1 MSSLD
6 SFFTA
11 LRLPSMSEV
20 SRALIKTFNQDD
32 VTVADVRN
40 ILARDAALSAK
51 LLRMA
56 NSAQFGLPRGVSTLD
71 EAITMVGMSPI
82 RALAL
87 GACLNDAFPTL
98 PGLPRKEFWKW
109 CMACGGYT
117 RWMSTPLGIDNQTAW
132 LTGMML
138 RLGELLIVQA
148 EPATLQAIEA
158 KPHSPGYRWKRE
170 LNLVGFTEG
179 QVTGELAH
187 RWQFPMQMA
196 QALQRAAN
204 PLTEQAFSRLGAVL
218 HLAALLAD
226 TPDANA
232 AAVAQLP
239 QDVLDAL
246 ELPRQWLVDHF
257 PASDSFMDI
266 ASE

>member
-11 LRLPSMSEV
+11 VRLPSMSEV

-40 ILARDAALSAK
+40 ILAKDAALSAK

-56 NSAQFGLPRGVSTLD
+56 NSAHFGLPRGVGTLD
-71 EAITMVGMSPI
+71 EAITMIGMSPI

-98 PGLPRKEFWKW
+98 PGLPRKEFWGW

-117 RWMSTPLGIDNQTAW
+117 QWMSTKLGIDNQTAW
-132 LTGMML
+132 LTGTML
-138 RLGELLIVQA
+138 RLGELLIVQTQ
-148 EPATLQAIEA
+148 PSTLQAIEA
-158 KPHSPGYRWKRE
+158 KPHAPGYRWSRE

-179 QVTGELAH
+179 QITGELAH

-196 QALQRAAN
+196 QALQRASD
-204 PLTEQAFSRLGAVL
+204 PLTEQAFSRLGAVV

-226 TPDANA
+226 TPGATSD
-232 AAVAQLP
+232 AVAGLP

-246 ELPRQWLVDHF
+246 DLPREWMVANF
-257 PASDSFMDI
+257 PACDSFMDI
-266 ASE
+266 AAE

>member
-11 LRLPSMSEV
+11 LRLPAMSEV
-20 SRALIKTFNQDD
+20 SRALIKTFNQDG

-40 ILARDAALSAK
+40 ILAQDAALSAK

-56 NSAQFGLPRGVSTLD
+56 NSAQFGLPRGVGTLD
-71 EAITMVGMSPI
+71 EAIAMIGMAPI

-87 GACLNDAFPTL
+87 GACLNDAFLVL
-98 PGLPRKEFWKW
+98 PGLPRKAFWTW

-117 RWMSTPLGIDNQTAW
+117 QWMAARLGIDSQTAW

-148 EPATLQAIEA
+148 QPATLQQIEA
-158 KPHSPGYRWKRE
+158 QPHLPGYRWPRE
-170 LNLVGFTEG
+170 LGLVGFTEG
-179 QVTGELAH
+179 QITAELAH

-196 QALQRAAN
+196 QALQRAAD

-226 TPDANA
+226 TPDATS
-232 AAVAQLP
+232 AAVAALP
-239 QDVLDAL
+239 GNVLDAL
-246 ELPRQWLVDHF
+246 ELPRDWLVDNF
-257 PASDSFMDI
+257 PASGSFMDI
-266 ASE
+266 ASA

>member
-20 SRALIKTFNQDD
+20 SRALIKTFNQDN
-32 VTVADVRN
+32 VTIADVRN
-40 ILARDAALSAK
+40 ILAKDAALSAK

-56 NSAQFGLPRGVSTLD
+56 NSAQYGLPRGVGTLD
-71 EAITMVGMSPI
+71 DAISMIGMSPV

-87 GACLNDAFPTL
+87 GACLNDAFPAL
-98 PGLPRKEFWKW
+98 PGLPRKEFWTW

-117 RWMSTPLGIDNQTAW
+117 QWMAARLGIDSQTAW

-138 RLGELLIVQA
+138 RLGELLIAQA
-148 EPATLQAIEA
+148 QPATLQQIEA
-158 KPHSPGYRWKRE
+158 QPHTPGYRWKRE
-170 LNLVGFTEG
+170 QHLVGFTEG
-179 QVTGELAH
+179 QITGELAH

-196 QALQRAAN
+196 QALQRSAD
-204 PLTEQAFSRLGAVL
+204 PLTEQAFSRLGAVV

-226 TPDANA
+226 TPNA
-232 AAVAQLP
+232 TSAAVAQLP

-246 ELPRQWLVDHF
+246 ELPRAWMAENF

-266 ASE
+266 SGE